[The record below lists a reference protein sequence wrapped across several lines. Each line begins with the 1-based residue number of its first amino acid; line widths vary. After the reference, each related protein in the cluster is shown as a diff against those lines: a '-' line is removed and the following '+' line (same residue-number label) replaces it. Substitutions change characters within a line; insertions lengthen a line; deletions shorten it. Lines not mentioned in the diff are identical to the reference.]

1 MAVDRG
7 PEPDGCSI
15 NIGLGLGSNY
25 IDTARAGSRDRT
37 RCHPAGGY
45 TVFSRL
51 EESKP
56 RESFYNILR
65 RPLIVNRAFSLLNA
79 PINAF
84 TLKNL

>member
-1 MAVDRG
+1 MDAASTSD
-7 PEPDGCSI
+7 
-15 NIGLGLGSNY
+15 LGLVLITLTLPGP
-25 IDTARAGSRDRT
+25 GQDRT
-37 RCHPAGGY
+37 RRHPAGGY

-51 EESKP
+51 EESKL

>member
-1 MAVDRG
+1 MAVDPG

-15 NIGLGLGSNY
+15 NIGLGSNY

-37 RCHPAGGY
+37 RRHPAGGS